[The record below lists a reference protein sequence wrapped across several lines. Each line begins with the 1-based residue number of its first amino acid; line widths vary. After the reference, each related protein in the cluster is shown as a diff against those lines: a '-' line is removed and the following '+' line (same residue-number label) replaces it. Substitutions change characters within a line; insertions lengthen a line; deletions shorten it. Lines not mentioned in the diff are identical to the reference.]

1 MSKVKI
7 GTSILGT
14 KDMEIINIINELILS
29 GVDYIHYDVMDG
41 IFVENKSFSV
51 EHYKSLKNYFP
62 NIMFDVHLMVADV
75 KKWVEDFI
83 SAGATMIS
91 FHYEAFNK
99 NELSS
104 YIDDLHKYN
113 IKVGIAINPDTS
125 VTVLNELLNKLDFIL
140 VMSVVAGRGGQKF
153 NDVALDKIEY
163 LNDYRKA
170 HNLNYLIQVDGGIN
184 DETIIPCKEKGV
196 DLVVSGSFI
205 LKRKPYIEQI
215 KLLK

>member
-14 KDMEIINIINELILS
+14 KDMEVINIINELILS

-62 NIMFDVHLMVADV
+62 NIMIDVHLMVADV

-140 VMSVVAGRGGQKF
+140 VMSVVAGKGGQKF